1 MFSKSLEFYLELLK
15 YESNTV
21 INGLIEEIAINEV
34 HSQGED
40 RVAELAKSWQDQ
52 ERVRLCIKVY

>member
-1 MFSKSLEFYLELLK
+1 VFSKSLEFYLELLK

-21 INGLIEEIAINEV
+21 INSLIEEIAINEV

-40 RVAELAKSWQDQ
+40 RVAELAKS
-52 ERVRLCIKVY
+52 